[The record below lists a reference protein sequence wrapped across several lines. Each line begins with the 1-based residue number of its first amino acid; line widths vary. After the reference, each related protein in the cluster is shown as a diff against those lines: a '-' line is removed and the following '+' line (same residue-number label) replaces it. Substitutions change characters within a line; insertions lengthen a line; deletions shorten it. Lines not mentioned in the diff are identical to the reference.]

1 MGQDTL
7 LQQNTVNIKK
17 TQKPNSQNRKGH
29 RRTTAREIAKTLWKL
44 ETCTVDNQ
52 NKDAEQVGCNCHQ
65 PNMNIPKI
73 KKFLNFENNANFNK
87 HAIWCAVQLNARGTT
102 TVDKREKLING
113 DVNIKLTFLYTRK

>member
-1 MGQDTL
+1 MAS
-7 LQQNTVNIKK
+7 VKK
-17 TQKPNSQNRKGH
+17 AQKPNSQNRKGH

-73 KKFLNFENNANFNK
+73 KKFLNFETMYMLTNMRFG
-87 HAIWCAVQLNARGTT
+87 VQYNSMPEEQPLWTKERN
-102 TVDKREKLING
+102 
-113 DVNIKLTFLYTRK
+113 